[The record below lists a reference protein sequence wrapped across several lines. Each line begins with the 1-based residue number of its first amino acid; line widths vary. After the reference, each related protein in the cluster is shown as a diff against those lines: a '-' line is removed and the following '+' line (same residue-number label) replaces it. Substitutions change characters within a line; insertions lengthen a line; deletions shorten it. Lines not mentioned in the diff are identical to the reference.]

1 MMAFGRDPSNPL
13 SLLKE
18 TWSGENPLLHTA
30 GKTVT
35 EYLTELQSKLKQIHD
50 FADQNSAQEQQR
62 YVAQYN
68 KRAVDKEFQV
78 GQQVIVLIPDS
89 TKKMVSRWQ
98 GPGTI
103 LEVKSPHSYLI
114 ELNQGQRRWLHANK
128 LRPYHAR
135 VQEVLVNN
143 CSIVY
148 EADEEFGSLPV
159 PDTSPRAE
167 PSNTRGQDDEN
178 EAQKCHDNWCCSQCI
193 RAVAYSHAICHRMP
207 GSYNAC
213 GITVESSD
221 SDLHCY
227 QSLSD
232 TLKVGL
238 FILVS
243 MVTITSGGTFSV
255 FQFLSY
261 SFSPQKRQT
270 YQMGP
275 WLAGIWYSLGI

>member
-1 MMAFGRDPSNPL
+1 MCKLQPKQWHRFVPLVLWSIREARNQTLGTSPFMMAFGRNPGNPL

-50 FADQNSAQEQQR
+50 FA
-62 YVAQYN
+62 
-68 KRAVDKEFQV
+68 
-78 GQQVIVLIPDS
+78 
-89 TKKMVSRWQ
+89 
-98 GPGTI
+98 
-103 LEVKSPHSYLI
+103 
-114 ELNQGQRRWLHANK
+114 
-128 LRPYHAR
+128 
-135 VQEVLVNN
+135 
-143 CSIVY
+143 
-148 EADEEFGSLPV
+148 
-159 PDTSPRAE
+159 E
-167 PSNTRGQDDEN
+167 PSNSEMASSIVCVLKGQDDEKK
-178 EAQKCHDNWCCSQCI
+178 AQKCHDHWCCSQCI
-193 RAVAYSHAICHRMP
+193 RTVAYSYAICHRMP
-207 GSYNAC
+207 GSYNVC

-243 MVTITSGGTFSV
+243 MAIIIFGAHS
-255 FQFLSY
+255 QFLTY
-261 SFSPQKRQT
+261 SVSQPTSVSARMRPKKRQT